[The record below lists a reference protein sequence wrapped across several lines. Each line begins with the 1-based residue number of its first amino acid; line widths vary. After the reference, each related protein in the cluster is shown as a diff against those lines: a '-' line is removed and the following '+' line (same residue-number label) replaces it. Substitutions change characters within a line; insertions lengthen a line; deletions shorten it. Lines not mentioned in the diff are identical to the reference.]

1 MLRKEN
7 LAKVKNS
14 KKFTGM
20 ESFKLVGSNT
30 DKNTLHY
37 DYLAI
42 VIICGLG
49 ALIMLVTLGSS
60 I

>member
-1 MLRKEN
+1 
-7 LAKVKNS
+7 
-14 KKFTGM
+14 M

-30 DKNTLHY
+30 DKKSLHY